1 MAEIDDDLEL
11 DVENKAPSSGKLKN
25 ILIFSAI
32 GVLVI
37 GISITATWFIMSSG
51 DKPMENGEEMSEE
64 VDSKSSKKAEEK
76 AEKNSEAMMI
86 AKQEALGKAKAMY
99 YDLAPAFVVNLD
111 SDSDVRYLQ
120 VEVSVMVHS
129 EEDIALLELHK
140 PMIRHHLTLLFS
152 SQDFAELRTIEGKE
166 MLQADT
172 LALIQKVMKD
182 VTGYPIVKAV
192 YLPSIVGQ

>member
-25 ILIFSAI
+25 ILIFSVI

-37 GISITATWFIMSSG
+37 GISITATWFIVSSG
-51 DKPMENGEEMSEE
+51 DKPAENGEEMSAEADSGGDDHAKVEKE
-64 VDSKSSKKAEEK
+64 VS
-76 AEKNSEAMMI
+76 AEK
-86 AKQEALGKAKAMY
+86 KKKKALGKAKAMY
-99 YDLAPAFVVNLD
+99 LDLAPAFVVNLD

-129 EEDIALLELHK
+129 QEDIALLELHK
-140 PMIRHHLTLLFS
+140 PVIRHHLTLLFS
-152 SQDFAELRTIEGKE
+152 SQDFAELRTSEGKE
-166 MLQADT
+166 TLQADA
-172 LALIQKVMKD
+172 LALIRKVMKD
-182 VTGYPIVKAV
+182 VTGYPIAKAV

>member
-25 ILIFSAI
+25 ILIFSVI

-37 GISITATWFIMSSG
+37 GISITATWFIVSSG
-51 DKPMENGEEMSEE
+51 DKPAENGEEMSAEADSGGDDHAKVEKE
-64 VDSKSSKKAEEK
+64 VS
-76 AEKNSEAMMI
+76 AEK
-86 AKQEALGKAKAMY
+86 KKEALSKATAMY
-99 YDLAPAFVVNLD
+99 LDLAPAFVVNLD

-120 VEVSVMVHS
+120 VEISVMVHS

-140 PMIRHHLTLLFS
+140 PVIRHHLTLLFS
-152 SQDFAELRTIEGKE
+152 SQDFAELRTNEGKE
-166 MLQADT
+166 TLQADA
-172 LALIQKVMKD
+172 LALIRKVMKD